1 MYAVY
6 IMRRTQIYLDEDQAM
21 ELARR
26 ARARGVTASHVIR
39 EAVERYL
46 SGDEDE
52 AAELA
57 RQRTALRDAFGSLP
71 SLPDGRSYVAE
82 VRKGD
87 QARDQRLQERW
98 RSR

>member
-6 IMRRTQIYLDEDQAM
+6 IMRRTQIYIDEDQAT

-26 ARARGVTASHVIR
+26 ARARGVTSSHVIR
-39 EAVERYL
+39 EAIERYL
-46 SGDEDE
+46 VGEEDE

-57 RQRTALRDAFGSLP
+57 RQRTALRDAFGSVP
-71 SLPDGRSYVAE
+71 SLPDGRAYVDE
-82 VRKGD
+82 LRKGD
-87 QARDQRLQERW
+87 RARDERLEGRW